1 MSPQHFGN
9 HRKKAPSIYYFSLA
23 FLLFSFLIWTWIAVF
38 GVEKHDKTMSFSLAM
53 ISFASLILGY
63 FARALALVAQDRAI
77 RAEENLRHFVLAGKL
92 HDIRLSLSQVI
103 ALRFASDDEFVEL
116 SKKAAE
122 QNLKPNDIKKQI
134 KNWKADHKR
143 V

>member
-1 MSPQHFGN
+1 MNPQHFGN

-23 FLLFSFLIWTWIAVF
+23 VLLFNFLIWAWIAFF
-38 GVEKHDKTMSFSLAM
+38 GGENHDKSMAFSLAL

-92 HDIRLSLSQVI
+92 HDSKLSLSQVI

-122 QNLKPNDIKKQI
+122 QNLKSTDIKKQI
-134 KNWKADHKR
+134 KNWKADHNR